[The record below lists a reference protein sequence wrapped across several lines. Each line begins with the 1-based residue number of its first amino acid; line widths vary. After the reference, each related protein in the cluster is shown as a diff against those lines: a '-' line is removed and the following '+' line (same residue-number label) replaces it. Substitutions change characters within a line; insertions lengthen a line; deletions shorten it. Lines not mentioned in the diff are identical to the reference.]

1 MDFIDLLGIS
11 RRTLPTATSIAVA
24 AALVFFPQVVTQM
37 LLKEAE
43 SKAAQLQS
51 VCSQALSSAIHS
63 AEVPKPGSGEGVG
76 SSQRYRRSP
85 ALDRW

>member
-1 MDFIDLLGIS
+1 MDLFDLLGIS
-11 RRTLPTATSIAVA
+11 RRLLPAATSIVVA

-51 VCSQALSSAIHS
+51 LFAQALSSTSDS
-63 AEVPKPGSGEGVG
+63 AEMRKPCLGRGRC
-76 SSQRYRRSP
+76 QH
-85 ALDRW
+85 